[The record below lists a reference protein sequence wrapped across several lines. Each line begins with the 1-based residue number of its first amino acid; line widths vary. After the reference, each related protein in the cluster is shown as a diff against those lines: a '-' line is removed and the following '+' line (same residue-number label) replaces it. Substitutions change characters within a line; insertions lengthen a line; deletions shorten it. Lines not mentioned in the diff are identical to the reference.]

1 MYYIYTAYHQMRL
14 NLDELIIF
22 IKLYIHYNLKLIFEV
37 YYSIGLGTYQLFT
50 EHHIYKL
57 MK

>member
-1 MYYIYTAYHQMRL
+1 MYYIYSAYHQMRL

-22 IKLYIHYNLKLIFEV
+22 IKLYIHYNLNFIFEV
-37 YYSIGLGTYQLFT
+37 YHSIGLTIYQVFT
-50 EHHIYKL
+50 EQHVHKL